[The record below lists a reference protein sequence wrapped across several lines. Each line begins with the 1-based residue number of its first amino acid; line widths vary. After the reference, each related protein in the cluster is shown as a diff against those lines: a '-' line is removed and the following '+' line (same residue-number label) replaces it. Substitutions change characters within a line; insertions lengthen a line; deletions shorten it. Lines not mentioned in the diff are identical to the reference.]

1 MKDMIISCLVFS
13 PIIGMILILL
23 GNREN
28 ERQLKTLGVVGS
40 LIPLLLAAVAY
51 LLFDKDQGGYQFTQ
65 SFSWFQFT
73 QPGAS
78 QGIEISYAVGA
89 DGLSLAF
96 MLLTTVIAVMA
107 ALASRYITYRLKE
120 YFLLF
125 FLLEVGM
132 LGVFASLNLF
142 LFFLFFEL
150 TIVAAFFLI
159 GIWGFADREKAA
171 YHFLL
176 YNGIGSVAMLVA
188 FVMLTVGYGTLHLAE
203 LAQRGGEAALPG
215 WFGTSVFLLLLF
227 AFGVKLPIFP
237 LHSWMLRTHTEAP
250 FGIVM
255 LHSGVL
261 LKLGAYGLIRLNA
274 GLFPEELERFS
285 LLLAVLGVINVL
297 YGAVLAFRQDE
308 LKRVLAYSSLSHMGV
323 VLLGVASLNESGLM
337 GAVFQSVSHGLI
349 SALLFFILAV
359 LYARTQ
365 TTQISHLGGLIKTMP
380 VLSRF
385 FMAAA
390 MANLGL
396 PGMSGFIS
404 EFLAFLGLFNTYPIV
419 AAVGVLGLILTAI
432 YMTRAVLQTTY
443 GPLPK
448 QWAGLS
454 DAAGFEYVP
463 LVILTALIVLIGV
476 CPAVLA
482 DTVRIAVE
490 SIGQG
495 LLARIGG

>member
-1 MKDMIISCLVFS
+1 MKEMIISCLVFS
-13 PIIGMILILL
+13 PIVGMLLILL

-28 ERQLKTLGVVGS
+28 ERQLKTLGVIGT
-40 LIPLLLAAVAY
+40 LIPLILSGIAY
-51 LLFDKDQGGYQFTQ
+51 LLFDKTKGGYQFTQ
-65 SFSWFQFT
+65 SFTWFQFT
-73 QPGAS
+73 QPGSSAE
-78 QGIEISYAVGA
+78 IEISYAVGV
-89 DGLSLAF
+89 DGLSMAF
-96 MLLTTVIAVMA
+96 MLLVTVIAVMA
-107 ALASRYITYRLKE
+107 ALASRYITYRLRE

-125 FLLEVGM
+125 FLLELGM

-142 LFFLFFEL
+142 MFFIFFEI

-159 GIWGFADREKAA
+159 GIWGFAEREKAA

-188 FVMLTVGYGTLHLAE
+188 FVMLTMGYGTLQLAE
-203 LAQRGGEAALPG
+203 LAQGGGEAALPG
-215 WFGTSVFLLLLF
+215 WFGGSVFLLLLF
-227 AFGVKLPIFP
+227 AFGVKLPVFP

-255 LHSGVL
+255 IHSGVL

-285 LLLAVLGVINVL
+285 LLVAVLGVINVL
-297 YGAVLAFRQDE
+297 YGAILAFRQDE
-308 LKRVLAYSSLSHMGV
+308 LKRVLAYSSLSHMGI
-323 VLLGVASLNESGLM
+323 VLLGIASLNESGLM

-349 SALLFFILAV
+349 SALLFFVLAV

-365 TTQISHLGGLIKTMP
+365 TTQISHLGGLAKTMP
-380 VLSRF
+380 VLCGF

-404 EFLAFLGLFNTYPIV
+404 EFLAFLGLFDTYPYV
-419 AAVGVLGLILTAI
+419 AAAGVLGLIFTAV
-432 YMTRAVLQTTY
+432 YMLRAVLRTSF
-443 GPLPK
+443 GPLSK

-454 DAAGFEYVP
+454 DAGGFEYVP
-463 LVILTALIVLIGV
+463 LVVLTALIVLVGIY
-476 CPAVLA
+476 PAVLA